1 MSDITNQELSIEIK
15 NFLHSK
21 DVGVLAS
28 KKDQDGELFPY
39 GSICPFVILRNG
51 DIAIL
56 VSDIAL
62 HTKNMNERENVSFTV
77 FDMDAKKKQAA
88 ARTSILAKAT
98 RLEKDSQ
105 RYDEVANC
113 YYSFNPESRKFFEV
127 HNFAFYILE
136 PVFIHYI
143 KGFGKIYKFSSDEFI
158 FNDEIEETHYQFAIK
173 HMNDDHKNSIEKY
186 IKDLNLTPDNPSIV
200 NMNQLGF
207 HVKNGEE
214 IVYIPFNKPAEKSG
228 DLRTFLVEMARS

>member
-1 MSDITNQELSIEIK
+1 MSDISNQELSIEIK

-21 DVGVLAS
+21 DVGVLSS

-39 GSICPFVILRNG
+39 GSICPFVVLRTG
-51 DIAIL
+51 EIAIL

-98 RLEKDSQ
+98 RLDKDSQ
-105 RYDEVANC
+105 RYNEVADC

-127 HNFAFYILE
+127 HNFAFYILK

-143 KGFGKIYKFSSDEFI
+143 KGFGKIYKFSADDFV
-158 FNDEIEETHYQFAIK
+158 FNDSIEESHYQFAID
-173 HMNDDHKNSIEKY
+173 HMNKDHKNSISKY
-186 IKDLNLTPDNPSIV
+186 VKDLNLTPDEPTIV

-207 HVKNGEE
+207 HVMNGDE
-214 IVYIPFNKPAEKSG
+214 IIYIPFKQPAEQPD